1 MARTRQRPSGLTY
14 TTISQ
19 FKKIRKELGVDRDVL
34 RVIGSYIG
42 LKMPMTKA
50 HYLTFKL
57 NKEFHGRYQMPAQ
70 PDSLYLCWKRWNL
83 RYKKNNHGWRHQ
95 KHIRSCNYER
105 IQYSRYRANNWVPI
119 YDGDRCTPTFYDRF
133 KIFPDKI
140 PGDPRIREFDRKYS
154 YGHTVK
160 QFTQSET
167 EHWQKDTPY
176 ECKNERRFYHGI
188 HNLKMEL
195 EWLGHWW
202 SYLERCCSDKGWR
215 PSLKDALT
223 KINVAKIKMC
233 DGWYGFFMRYGID
246 PVRFNF

>member
-1 MARTRQRPSGLTY
+1 MARKRQRPSGLTY

-19 FKKIRKELGVDRDVL
+19 FKKIRKELGVDGDVL
-34 RVIGSYIG
+34 GVIGSYIG

-70 PDSLYLCWKRWNL
+70 PDSLYLCWKRWDL

-95 KHIRSCNYER
+95 KQIKFPTDKYER
-105 IQYSRYRANNWVPI
+105 LQYGRYRDNNWVPI

-133 KIFPDKI
+133 KRFSNRI

-160 QFTQSET
+160 QFTQSIGKRTPPTNAKTSVGSIT
-167 EHWQKDTPY
+167 EST
-176 ECKNERRFYHGI
+176 I
-188 HNLKMEL
+188 
-195 EWLGHWW
+195 
-202 SYLERCCSDKGWR
+202 
-215 PSLKDALT
+215 
-223 KINVAKIKMC
+223 
-233 DGWYGFFMRYGID
+233 
-246 PVRFNF
+246 